1 MEDDGGWKRQS
12 SRYLYESRWYR
23 VRQDQVLLPGGEPI
37 TYTLV
42 DHPGYAMIVPV
53 LEDGRVIL
61 ERVFRY
67 ALQQTLLECPS
78 GGLDGQPPE
87 VAAARELEEE
97 TGWIAGRLSSL
108 GSFYGSAGIGN
119 ERFHV
124 FLAEQLSDTGQIAHE
139 PTEQIE
145 LAIMPLERA
154 YELVLQGGIVAGPTA
169 LAIMLARTAL
179 ARRSSR

>member
-1 MEDDGGWKRQS
+1 MEHDGGWKRQS
-12 SRYLYESRWYR
+12 SRYLFESRWYR

-53 LEDGRVIL
+53 LADGRVIL

-67 ALQQTLLECPS
+67 TLQQTVLECPS
-78 GGLDGQPPE
+78 GGLDGQAPE
-87 VAAARELEEE
+87 IAAARELEEE

-108 GSFYGSAGIGN
+108 GTFYGSAGMSN
-119 ERFHV
+119 ERFHL
-124 FLAEQLSDTGQIAHE
+124 FLAEQLSETGTIARE
-139 PTEQIE
+139 STEQIE

-154 YELVLQGGIVAGPTA
+154 YELVLEGGIVAGPTA
-169 LAIMLARTAL
+169 LAIMLARIKL
-179 ARRSSR
+179 AA